1 MDFDPSNMGGLG
13 AMLGGLQ
20 QKAQEMKERLAATH
34 VTGEAGGG
42 LVKVTL
48 SGDYQVQAV
57 EIGEGAMDD
66 RELLEDLVRA
76 AMGSALVQVQQK
88 MQENMSQLTGGLP
101 IPPGLLP
108 F

>member
-1 MDFDPSNMGGLG
+1 MMG
-13 AMLGGLQ
+13 MLAGMQ
-20 QKAQEMKERLAATH
+20 QRVADMKAAAKDLK

-42 LVKVTL
+42 MVKVTMQ
-48 SGDYQVQAV
+48 GDYEVISV
-57 EIGEGAMDD
+57 SIDEGAMDD

-76 AMGSALVQVQQK
+76 ATGEALRQVKSETAAALQK
-88 MQENMSQLTGGLP
+88 LTGGLP